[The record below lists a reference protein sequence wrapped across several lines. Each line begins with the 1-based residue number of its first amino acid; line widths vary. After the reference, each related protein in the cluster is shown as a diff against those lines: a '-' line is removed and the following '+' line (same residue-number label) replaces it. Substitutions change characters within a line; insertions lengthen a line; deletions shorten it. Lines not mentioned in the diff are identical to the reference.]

1 MSDQLNP
8 GATPSATTKSDANS
22 EANAASNFGETT
34 EDALLAGQVRLR
46 QPRDGFRAAIDSV
59 LLPAAVAAV
68 AGDRVFEI
76 GAGCGA
82 AALCLARRVDGVEIS
97 GIDIQPHLVRL
108 AGENVRA
115 NGFEV
120 TIDIMSGDVA
130 QPLPPRVQGPFD
142 HVMLNPP
149 YLEASRSRLPDQSDK
164 EAAHIEG
171 AAGLD
176 IWISRAHGL
185 LRHKGIV
192 TLSHRA
198 DRLDDIIRCLG
209 GNFGGITVCPLW
221 PRAGVPAKRLIVRAR
236 KGVATPFAL
245 TAGLVLHADNGDYTA
260 KAGAVLRG
268 GALEF

>member
-8 GATPSATTKSDANS
+8 GATPLAATKSNANS
-22 EANAASNFGETT
+22 DATAVETT
-34 EDALLAGQVRLR
+34 QDALLAGQVRLR

-82 AALCLARRVDGVEIS
+82 AALCLARRVDGVKIS

-115 NGFEV
+115 NGFEG

-130 QPLPPRVQGPFD
+130 QKLPPRVQGPFD

-149 YLEASRSRLPDQSDK
+149 FLEASRSRLPGQSDK

-171 AAGLD
+171 AAGLE
-176 IWISRAHGL
+176 IWIGRAHGL

-192 TLSHRA
+192 TLIHRT
-198 DRLDDIIRCLG
+198 DRLDDIIRGLG
-209 GNFGGITVCPLW
+209 GKFGGITVCPLW
-221 PRAGVPAKRLIVRAR
+221 PRAGAPAKRLIVRAR

-260 KAGAVLRG
+260 AAGAVLRG

>member
-1 MSDQLNP
+1 MSEPFRP
-8 GATPSATTKSDANS
+8 GATPLAAPDADASSD
-22 EANAASNFGETT
+22 ENAVETT

-82 AALCLARRVDGVEIS
+82 AALCLARRVDGVTIS
-97 GIDIQPHLVRL
+97 GIDIQLHLVRL
-108 AGENVRA
+108 AGDNVRA
-115 NGFEV
+115 NGFEDR
-120 TIDIMSGDVA
+120 IDIMSGDIA

-149 YLEASRSRLPDQSDK
+149 YLGASRSRLPDHSDK
-164 EAAHIEG
+164 AAAQIEG

-185 LRHKGIV
+185 LRHKGVV
-192 TLSHRA
+192 TLIHRA
-198 DRLDDIIRCLG
+198 DRLDDIIRGLG
-209 GNFGGITVCPLW
+209 GKFGDIAVCPLW
-221 PRAGVPAKRLIVRAR
+221 PRAGAPAKRLIVRAR